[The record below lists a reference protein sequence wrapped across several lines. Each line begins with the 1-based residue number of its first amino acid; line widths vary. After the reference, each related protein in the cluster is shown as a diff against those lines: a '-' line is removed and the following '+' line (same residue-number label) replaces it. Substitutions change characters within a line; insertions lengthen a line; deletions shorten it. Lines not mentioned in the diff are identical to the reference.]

1 LPALLLNLGA
11 AQTSSYT
18 RLIMSVLTQIA
29 FIIFREGLEAILVV
43 GAMAAYLKSAG
54 NTQRISALYI
64 GAAAGVAASAVFAW
78 IFEGAYQTVSNSIVQ
93 CAVVFIAA
101 ALMLYVSG
109 WLFISQQDALLF
121 SYIRTGIERARSHRS
136 GYMVGGLSFLVVFRE
151 GVEAAVFILA
161 VPRSTAGWSGEAM
174 LGIVLGLALL
184 AGIFV
189 LVGFV
194 ARQLALRWSLLLTSL
209 FLFVLALIYVGEGV
223 ELLQHS
229 RLLSETPIAGGGWL
243 EAVGLNPT
251 WQAVGLQ
258 LMVLILAAIGAV
270 SLARRPADEA
280 C

>member
-1 LPALLLNLGA
+1 
-11 AQTSSYT
+11 
-18 RLIMSVLTQIA
+18 MSVLAQIA
-29 FIIFREGLEAILVV
+29 FIIFREGLESILVV
-43 GAMAAYLKSAG
+43 GAMAAYLKSVG

-64 GAAAGVAASAVFAW
+64 GAAAGVAASVVFAW

-93 CAVVFIAA
+93 SVVMFVAA

-121 SYIRTGIERARSHRS
+121 SYIRSGIERAQSHRS
-136 GYMVGGLSFLVVFRE
+136 ATMVGGLSFLVVFRE
-151 GVEAAVFILA
+151 GVEAAIFILA
-161 VPRSTAGWSGEAM
+161 VPRNTAGWSGEAM
-174 LGIVLGLALL
+174 FGIALGLVLL

-194 ARQLALRWSLLLTSL
+194 ARQLAMRWSLLLSSL
-209 FLFVLALIYVGEGV
+209 FLFVLALIYIGEGV

-229 RLLSETPIAGGGWL
+229 RLLGETPVAGGDWL
-243 EAVGLNPT
+243 EAVGFNPT

-258 LMVLILAAIGAV
+258 LMVVILAAIGAI
-270 SLARRPADEA
+270 SLARAPTDKA

>member
-1 LPALLLNLGA
+1 
-11 AQTSSYT
+11 
-18 RLIMSVLTQIA
+18 MSALTQIA

-54 NTQRISALYI
+54 AAHRITLLYA
-64 GAAAGVAASAVFAW
+64 GAAAGVVASAVFAW
-78 IFEGAYQTVSNSIVQ
+78 VFEGAYETVSNSIVQ
-93 CAVVFIAA
+93 CVVVFVAA

-109 WLFISQQDALLF
+109 WLFISQQDALWF
-121 SYIRTGIERARSHRS
+121 SYIRTGIERAQAHRS

-151 GVEAAVFILA
+151 GVEAAIFILA
-161 VPRSTAGWSGEAM
+161 VPQNAPGRSGEGA
-174 LGIVLGLALL
+174 LGIVLGLVLL
-184 AGIFV
+184 AAIFI
-189 LVGFV
+189 LVAV
-194 ARQLALRWSLLLTSL
+194 ATRQLALRWSLLLTSL
-209 FLFVLALIYVGEGV
+209 FLFVLALMYVGEGV

-229 RLLSETPIAGGGWL
+229 HLLNETPIPGGHWL

-270 SLARRPADEA
+270 SLARRSADEA

>member
-1 LPALLLNLGA
+1 
-11 AQTSSYT
+11 
-18 RLIMSVLTQIA
+18 
-29 FIIFREGLEAILVV
+29 
-43 GAMAAYLKSAG
+43 
-54 NTQRISALYI
+54 
-64 GAAAGVAASAVFAW
+64 
-78 IFEGAYQTVSNSIVQ
+78 
-93 CAVVFIAA
+93 
-101 ALMLYVSG
+101 
-109 WLFISQQDALLF
+109 
-121 SYIRTGIERARSHRS
+121 
-136 GYMVGGLSFLVVFRE
+136 LVVFRE

-161 VPRSTAGWSGEAM
+161 VPRSTVGWSGEAM